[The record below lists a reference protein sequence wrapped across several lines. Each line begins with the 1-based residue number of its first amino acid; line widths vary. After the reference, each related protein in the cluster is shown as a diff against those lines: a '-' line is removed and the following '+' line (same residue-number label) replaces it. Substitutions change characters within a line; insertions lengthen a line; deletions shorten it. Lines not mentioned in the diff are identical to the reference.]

1 MSAALFGKCRM
12 SGGRYCALQI
22 LSASGIRPL
31 RLRSARTPAHPVN
44 GTARIREVNMKKYA
58 KPKATKV
65 NFSVPLMMLA

>member
-22 LSASGIRPL
+22 LSVSGIRPL
-31 RLRSARTPAHPVN
+31 RSRSARMPVHPVN

-58 KPKATKV
+58 KPKATTVNLKV
-65 NFSVPLMMLA
+65 ALMTLA